1 MAIHFSHP
9 QVILYWT
16 ELIIGIICVALAGRG
31 YNEAFVQYL
40 ITVSALF
47 SLGDIAFLFVYGFAT
62 SRPIEGWS
70 ITKIIE
76 TVYQMLAAL
85 LYCIGFGST
94 VNSAEYLHPFI
105 GPLTVFISL
114 NMGTYIFGSMVALTE
129 LVCRPPEPVV
139 QMQHPQPSLPPL
151 PRPTSIV
158 IEGDKQIDG
167 ITSGF

>member
-105 GPLTVFISL
+105 GPLTVFNGEQRNKKMVL
-114 NMGTYIFGSMVALTE
+114 DANFGGRRDAGFWHQY
-129 LVCRPPEPVV
+129 V
-139 QMQHPQPSLPPL
+139 Q
-151 PRPTSIV
+151 TV
-158 IEGDKQIDG
+158 IHFEY
-167 ITSGF
+167 